1 MVASEKTGRG
11 LWPSWSQSSRLPCG
25 QRRGGGLVGWLVGA
39 KPANIFPP
47 NYTGQVAMMVSWS
60 IKGNFQSRRE
70 NCSTCPL
77 LRGWSTLSQSWWEL
91 FYGNNFGSCAPEK
104 PDLVKLVANQW
115 LVRALYCA
123 VLVDFLCISGVL
135 VVYFLHISCVLL
147 VYTLCIGAQAVVVLE
162 LVAPL
167 DTMIGLQS
175 APGRL

>member
-1 MVASEKTGRG
+1 MAKLESKLKAALWAAERG
-11 LWPSWSQSSRLPCG
+11 V
-25 QRRGGGLVGWLVGA
+25 GGWWVGA

-70 NCSTCPL
+70 NCSARPL

-115 LVRALYCA
+115 LVQALYCA
-123 VLVDFLCISGVL
+123 GLLDFLCNTAI
-135 VVYFLHISCVLL
+135 
-147 VYTLCIGAQAVVVLE
+147 
-162 LVAPL
+162 
-167 DTMIGLQS
+167 
-175 APGRL
+175 

>member
-1 MVASEKTGRG
+1 MTVSPFDSCIGWGGLFSKGEWSRQQCQQWLGATGRLFSKRWMVATEKTGRG

-25 QRRGGGLVGWLVGA
+25 QRRGGRLGWLVGA

-70 NCSTCPL
+70 NCSARPL

-123 VLVDFLCISGVL
+123 VLLDFLCNTAI
-135 VVYFLHISCVLL
+135 
-147 VYTLCIGAQAVVVLE
+147 
-162 LVAPL
+162 
-167 DTMIGLQS
+167 
-175 APGRL
+175 